1 MWLAFLPPVATE
13 EPDADR
19 RHELTQN
26 IVDRHAENLYVIG
39 TIGNVPRP
47 MIANSNLGNVPAENL
62 WAWDTLTG
70 AHIDLEQMFFK
81 DVE

>member
-1 MWLAFLPPVATE
+1 
-13 EPDADR
+13 
-19 RHELTQN
+19 
-26 IVDRHAENLYVIG
+26 VIG